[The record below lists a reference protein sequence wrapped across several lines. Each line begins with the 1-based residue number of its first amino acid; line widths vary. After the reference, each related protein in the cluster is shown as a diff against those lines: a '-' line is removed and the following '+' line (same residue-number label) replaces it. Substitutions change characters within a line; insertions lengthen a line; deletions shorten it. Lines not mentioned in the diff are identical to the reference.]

1 MTVVN
6 PLTSPGFIDR
16 FTVTAQA
23 YNIPLLIV
31 FNKVEI
37 YDKKA
42 IEKLEIFEN
51 SLFLERRKD
60 IILSI

>member
-1 MTVVN
+1 MTRQTWFY
-6 PLTSPGFIDR
+6 LL
-16 FTVTAQA
+16 AQA

-42 IEKLEIFEN
+42 IEKLELFEN
-51 SLFLERRKD
+51 SYNKARGV
-60 IILSI
+60 